1 MYSRLAA
8 PLRHSDNEEGS
19 PTTWREIHYLRMDE
33 PHASFHEIMPRLMP
47 FQREGVEFALRQQ
60 GRVLIGD
67 EMGLGKTLQAI
78 AVAVAYRAQWPA
90 LIVVPASL
98 KYSWAD
104 ELEKWVPRLMPWD
117 LSVVNSRN
125 DVAGL
130 GKPLVLAT
138 YGMFTETSPVM
149 NHFREKP
156 PRLVIVDECHA
167 LKSRDAARTKVLV
180 PLLEQARHC
189 ILLSGTPALAR
200 PAELFTQ
207 VGALRRDLF
216 GKSFWAY
223 AKRYCNARRRFW
235 GMDTTGA
242 SNLEELH
249 GKLQEVM
256 IRRLKRDVLQQ
267 LPAKRRQRVRVEIG
281 AAQRKLVQP
290 HLDALDAEFAT
301 LSGADADIE
310 SLLSARHEARRLLMA
325 AYKATGEAKLP
336 AVRDY
341 VRCTLEGSDGKV
353 LVFAYHRAVVQGLA
367 QMAAR
372 AKVGFIRIDGDT
384 PTCDRQ
390 AQVRRFQ
397 DDPSVRL
404 AVLSMTAA
412 GQGLTL
418 TAASTVLFAELH
430 WTPGVLVQAED
441 RAHRIG
447 QECAV
452 NVSYLMAK
460 HSLDDHLWRCLARKV
475 GVVSAALDGK
485 RQKLQADLRDGDEE
499 GGGASRKRPAP
510 SGGGGG
516 VDELASFA
524 ADTAGG
530 DVGRPPPAKAAR
542 GGVLWFFK
550 RQQGQKKAG
559 TEEQGERGADKQAAP
574 AAPPPASPLRC
585 GACQRAGPGLRPARI
600 VGWDGAH
607 LCPPC
612 ASALGAAP
620 GGDSGGQ
627 GDAPSPAP
635 QPAHTPSAGSGAAA
649 AEVIVVDEEAEAE
662 AKGKSTVPGAHR
674 DAATPAPYWFCVS
687 QATGRA
693 FLFDG
698 DKLPLHAS
706 FGAEDMAAL
715 KAGGGSAPPALQQLA
730 VQRPAV
736 LAACRAFAK
745 DWAELRAAERS
756 ALAGSLVRP
765 PLRPLVLKLRA
776 AAEKDRVPTTERYA
790 EQGRRGED
798 GAGANAKR
806 RLEYGEAAWRED
818 DVASACDEC
827 GAAMDR
833 AKSARMANTAR
844 TPLPP
849 PGGEEGKARTGVC
862 EDGQFALGNL
872 ATPPSHWWTR
882 FCGLQCYRLHCL
894 RRSGPEIRRQ
904 LFALERGVCQLC
916 GLDAHALFERVR
928 ALAPPERLA
937 ELKRAGFSF
946 GAGRKAGAIL
956 AAPKEGDLWQ
966 ADHEVPVAEGG
977 GACAIFNFRTLCT
990 PCHQRE
996 TARLHQRLKN
1006 KVKADAARGTADIR
1020 TLFGGAAR
1028 SSKR

>member
-1 MYSRLAA
+1 MEA
-8 PLRHSDNEEGS
+8 
-19 PTTWREIHYLRMDE
+19 

-47 FQREGVEFALRQQ
+47 FQREGVEFALRQR

-104 ELEKWVPRLMPWD
+104 ELEKWVPRLNPWD
-117 LSVVNSRN
+117 LCMVKSRN

-138 YGMFTETSPVM
+138 YGMFTDTSPVM
-149 NHFREKP
+149 NHFREHP

-167 LKSRDAARTKVLV
+167 LKSRDAARTKALV

-189 ILLSGTPALAR
+189 VLLSGTPALAR

-235 GMDTTGA
+235 GMDTSGA
-242 SNLEELH
+242 SNLDELH
-249 GKLQEVM
+249 EKLQEVM
-256 IRRLKRDVLQQ
+256 VRRMKRDVLQQ
-267 LPAKRRQRVRVEIG
+267 LPAKRRQRVRVELS

-290 HLDALDAEFAT
+290 HLDAIEAEFAT
-301 LSGADADIE
+301 LRGGPGGEADLE
-310 SLLSARHEARRLLMA
+310 TLLSARHEARRLLMA

-372 AKVGFIRIDGDT
+372 ARVGFIRIDGDT

-390 AQVRRFQ
+390 EQVRRFQ
-397 DDPSVRL
+397 DDPAVRL

-452 NVSYLMAK
+452 NVSYLVAK
-460 HSLDDHLWRCLARKV
+460 NSLDAHLWRCLARKV
-475 GVVSAALDGK
+475 GVVTAALDGK
-485 RQKLQADLRDGDEE
+485 RQRLQATLRNEGHRGEGD
-499 GGGASRKRPAP
+499 ASRKRPAP
-510 SGGGGG
+510 GEGGGG
-516 VDELASFA
+516 VADLASFA
-524 ADTAGG
+524 ADTAADG
-530 DVGRPPPAKAAR
+530 DSGTLPPAKAAR
-542 GGVLWFFK
+542 GGVLWFFH
-550 RQQGQKKAG
+550 RQRGQQRDGAG
-559 TEEQGERGADKQAAP
+559 AGKETEAEARTAP
-574 AAPPPASPLRC
+574 SPAPPLRC
-585 GACQRAGPGLRPARI
+585 GACQRAAPNLRPARI

-607 LCPPC
+607 LCSSC
-612 ASALGAAP
+612 ASTLGAAP
-620 GGDSGGQ
+620 AGGTGAQTSPPPPPAPGGD
-627 GDAPSPAP
+627 PAEVVVVDGEGP
-635 QPAHTPSAGSGAAA
+635 RAGSRHASPISPGATASRPTPWGAA
-649 AEVIVVDEEAEAE
+649 
-662 AKGKSTVPGAHR
+662 
-674 DAATPAPYWFCVS
+674 PAPYWFCVS

-698 DKLPLHAS
+698 DQLPLHAS
-706 FGAEDMAAL
+706 FGAEDMSAL
-715 KAGGGSAPPALQQLA
+715 RAGGGAAPPSLRHVANE
-730 VQRPAV
+730 RPAV
-736 LAACRAFAK
+736 LAACRAFVE
-745 DWAELRAAERS
+745 DWTQLRAAERS
-756 ALAGSLVRP
+756 ALAGTVVRP
-765 PLRPLVLKLRA
+765 PLRPLVLKHRA
-776 AAEKDRVPTTERYA
+776 AAEKGRVSTTERYA
-790 EQGRRGED
+790 GPGSD
-798 GAGANAKR
+798 APGVNARR
-806 RLEYGEAAWRED
+806 RLEYGATAWREE
-818 DVASACDEC
+818 DVAPACDEC
-827 GAAMDR
+827 GTALDR
-833 AKSARMANTAR
+833 AKAARLANTSR
-844 TPLPP
+844 TPPP
-849 PGGEEGKARTGVC
+849 PRDAGDKGRTGVC
-862 EDGQFALGNL
+862 EDGQFALDNL
-872 ATPPSHWWTR
+872 SAPPSHWWTR

-937 ELKRAGFSF
+937 ELKNAGFSI
-946 GAGRKAGAIL
+946 GTGRKAGSL
-956 AAPKEGDLWQ
+956 LSAPKEGDLWQ

-996 TARLHQRLKN
+996 TARLRQRLKA
-1006 KVKADAARGTADIR
+1006 KAKADAARGTADIR
-1020 TLFGGAAR
+1020 TLFGGATIA
-1028 SSKR
+1028 STAQ